1 MKERY
6 SRQILLREI
15 GEEGQKKLL
24 ESKIAIIGVGALG
37 SVVANNLVRAGVGRI
52 LIVDRDFVEINNLQR
67 QMLFDEDDIG
77 VPKAIA
83 AAEKLRRVN
92 SDEEIAVVVKD
103 LNHTNAEKIMRGMD
117 LILDGTDNMQTR
129 FLINDVCVK
138 NEITWIYAGAVG
150 THGMTMTIIPGTTPC
165 LRCFLPDVPEPGSLP
180 TCDTVGV
187 LNTIPGIIASIESTE
202 ATKILLGKKTTTK
215 AESNLIVYDAWSS
228 TFENMTIMRDKGC
241 RCCVKHKFDLLN
253 VEKKEIITS
262 LCGRNAIQITPAGAK
277 KISLDDLALKLER
290 LGDVRYNDFILIF
303 KTEREEISIFKD
315 GRAIIKGTD
324 DEKIAKSL
332 YARYIGV

>member
-15 GEEGQKKLL
+15 GEEGQERLL

-37 SVVANNLVRAGVGRI
+37 SVVANILVRAGVGKV
-52 LIVDRDFVEINNLQR
+52 LIVDRDFVEMNNLQR

-83 AAEKLRRVN
+83 AVEKLKRVN
-92 SDEEIAVVVKD
+92 SDIVIEAIVKD
-103 LNHTNAEKIMRGMD
+103 LNHTNAEKIMSGVE
-117 LILDGTDNMQTR
+117 LVLDGTDNMQTR

-138 NEITWIYAGAVG
+138 NEIPWIYAGAVG
-150 THGMTMTIIPGTTPC
+150 THGMTMTIIPGMTPC
-165 LRCFLPDVPEPGSLP
+165 LRCFLPDAPEPGLLP

-202 ATKILLGKKTTTK
+202 ATKILLGNKTSTT
-215 AESNLIVYDAWSS
+215 AESNLIVYDAWSN
-228 TFENMTIMRDKGC
+228 TFESMTMMRDKGC
-241 RCCVKHKFDLLN
+241 RCCVEHEFDFLN
-253 VEKKEIITS
+253 AEEREIITS
-262 LCGRNAIQITPAGAK
+262 LCGRNAIQITPADAK
-277 KISLDDLALKLER
+277 KISLEDLALKLER
-290 LGDVRYNDFILIF
+290 LGDVRYNKFILVF

-315 GRAIIKGTD
+315 GRAIVKGTN
-324 DEKIAKSL
+324 DEKVARSL